1 MDVIDTATV
10 PLAFGNSQP
19 ATEMVVTALIGTPY
33 DSELDLEKLFAIAKY
48 FEGVRIQEG
57 FDRGVTSLTHMQVY
71 SHQVPGGMISNL
83 QSQLT
88 DQGALDRLP
97 EVLEEIPI
105 VRAEVGFPPLVT
117 PLSQI
122 VGTQAV
128 LNVLS
133 GKRWHIVPDEM
144 KAYLRGRYGQA
155 PGPVSAEILERVL
168 GEEKPISGR
177 PAELV
182 TETLE
187 DFRTEIGDL
196 ARSEEDLLS
205 FALFPQT
212 ARAYLE
218 RHRIGPEGDVFG
230 THDQYLSRLVGS
242 ELSEEGADRVRE
254 ILGMVESSEAT
265 EVTIEEGDLKVTVR
279 KSVPSDAAVE
289 APPGATAASGSPPT
303 DQEQANGYHVVRSPM
318 VGTFYRA
325 SSPSAPPF
333 VEIGA
338 SVATGQTLCILEAM
352 KLMNELAADV
362 DGVVREIAVEDGQAV
377 QYGQA
382 LFHIEPV

>member
-1 MDVIDTATV
+1 
-10 PLAFGNSQP
+10 
-19 ATEMVVTALIGTPY
+19 
-33 DSELDLEKLFAIAKY
+33 
-48 FEGVRIQEG
+48 
-57 FDRGVTSLTHMQVY
+57 
-71 SHQVPGGMISNL
+71 
-83 QSQLT
+83 
-88 DQGALDRLP
+88 
-97 EVLEEIPI
+97 
-105 VRAEVGFPPLVT
+105 
-117 PLSQI
+117 
-122 VGTQAV
+122 
-128 LNVLS
+128 
-133 GKRWHIVPDEM
+133 M

-168 GEEKPISGR
+168 GDEKPISCR

-182 TETLE
+182 TETLDDYRE
-187 DFRTEIGDL
+187 EIGDL

-218 RHRIGPEGDVFG
+218 RHRIGPESDVFG

-279 KSVPSDAAVE
+279 KSAPAGRGMRGGAGSDGRRRARR
-289 APPGATAASGSPPT
+289 PPPT
-303 DQEQANGYHVVRSPM
+303 SAANGYHVVRSPM

-325 SSPSAPPF
+325 SSPSSPPF

-338 SVATGQTLCILEAM
+338 SVTAGQTLCILEAM

-362 DGVVREIAVEDGQAV
+362 DGIVREIEVEDGQPV